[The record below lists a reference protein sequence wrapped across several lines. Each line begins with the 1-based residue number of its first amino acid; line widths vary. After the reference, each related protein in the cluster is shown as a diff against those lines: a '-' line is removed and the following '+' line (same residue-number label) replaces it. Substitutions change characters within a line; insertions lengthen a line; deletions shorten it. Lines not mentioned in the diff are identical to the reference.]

1 MPSNKSPGPDKI
13 SMGIIKDCLPVIL
26 GPLTDII
33 DESFTTSAFPESWKI
48 AEIIPLL
55 KEGDHEVAANNRPL
69 SMLKVLSKICEKV
82 ALNQFGGFL
91 NRIDRLSSQQSG
103 NKKYHSTGTLSIL
116 VNDFFLKSMDNKK
129 LTALVLLDLS
139 KAFDSV
145 DHSILLKKLS
155 NIGVSGEALNW
166 FESFIADRKQF
177 VRIGS
182 RYPKFYQLPTE
193 CLREQY
199 CHRYFSASI

>member
-13 SMGIIKDCLPVIL
+13 SMRIIKDCLPVIL

-33 DESFTTSAFPESWKI
+33 NNSFTASVFPESWKI

-69 SMLKVLSKICEKV
+69 SMLKVLLKICEKV
-82 ALNQFGGFL
+82 ALNQFSGFL
-91 NRIDRLSSQQSG
+91 NRTDRLSSQQSG
-103 NKKYHSTGTLSIL
+103 NKKYRSTETLSIL
-116 VNDFFLKSMDNKK
+116 VDDFLLKSMDNKK

-145 DHSILLKKLS
+145 DHSSLTGLKATLQIES
-155 NIGVSGEALNW
+155 SSFAL
-166 FESFIADRKQF
+166 AP
-177 VRIGS
+177 

-193 CLREQY
+193 CLMEQY
-199 CHRYFSASI
+199 CHRYCSASI

>member
-1 MPSNKSPGPDKI
+1 MRI
-13 SMGIIKDCLPVIL
+13 SKDCLPVIL

-33 DESFTTSAFPESWKI
+33 NNSFTTSAFPESWKI
-48 AEIIPLL
+48 AEIIPFL

-82 ALNQFGGFL
+82 ALNQFSGFL
-91 NRIDRLSSQQSG
+91 NRTDRLSSQQSG
-103 NKKYHSTGTLSIL
+103 NKKYHSTETLSIL
-116 VNDFFLKSMDNKK
+116 VNDFLLKSMDNKK

-155 NIGVSGEALNW
+155 NIGVSDEALNW
-166 FESFIADRKQF
+166 FESYITDRKQF
-177 VRIGS
+177 VS
-182 RYPKFYQLPTE
+182 
-193 CLREQY
+193 
-199 CHRYFSASI
+199 H